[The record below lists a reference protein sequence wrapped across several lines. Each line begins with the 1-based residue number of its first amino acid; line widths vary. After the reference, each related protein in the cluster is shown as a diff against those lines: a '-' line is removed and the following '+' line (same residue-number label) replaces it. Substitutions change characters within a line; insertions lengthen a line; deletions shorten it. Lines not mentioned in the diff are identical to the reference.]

1 MEKVV
6 PLAYR
11 HFVPG
16 LDPAVCISVD
26 GNAPGLLQL
35 SHWPGNSTPPQF
47 KHDLSTGIC
56 LKFMSSPERLGYLAK
71 ATTVTNTHYDT
82 DGVLAAYTLCHPIE
96 ALRHADVL
104 LSAALSGDMTLYTT
118 PEGTKLELTLTALT
132 KHPDSPV
139 CSAKF
144 ADERQRRQAQYEH
157 AFELIP
163 RLIEKPDLHYAWWK
177 DEHRQIHA
185 DLRALREEEAT
196 LEHYAALDLSVI
208 QTDRPLHIMA
218 INTAAWAD
226 RILTIEERDNG
237 AHRFELRLLT
247 FSWFDLPT
255 RGNYPRPSWQSLLDE
270 LREHCA
276 SPGGIWVAEDLKDP
290 TPRLAFVDA
299 AGELA
304 DSRADPAKVR
314 KRVVDFYSKHPFLP
328 SGV

>member
-1 MEKVV
+1 MEEVV
-6 PLAYR
+6 PLTYR
-11 HFVPG
+11 HYAPD

-35 SHWPGNSTPPQF
+35 SHWPGNATPAQF

-56 LKFMSSPERLGYLAK
+56 LKFMSSPERLGYLAR

-82 DGVLAAYTLCHPIE
+82 DGVLSAFTLCHPIE

-139 CSAKF
+139 CSTRF
-144 ADERQRRQAQYEH
+144 TDERERRQAQYDY
-157 AFELIP
+157 ALELIP
-163 RLIEKPDLHYAWWK
+163 RLLEKPDMHYAWWK
-177 DEHRQIHA
+177 DEHRQIHV

-196 LEHYAALDLSVI
+196 LEHFAAMDFTVV
-208 QTDRPLHIMA
+208 QTDRPLHEMA
-218 INTAAWAD
+218 VNTAAWAD
-226 RILTIEERDNG
+226 RILTIEETESG

-247 FSWFDLPT
+247 YSWFEQPT
-255 RGNYPRPSWQSLLDE
+255 RGNYPRPSWQPLLE
-270 LREHCA
+270 ALAAKAA
-276 SPGGIWVAEDLKDP
+276 SPGGKWAADDLSDP
-290 TPRLAFVDA
+290 TPRLAFVNE

-304 DSRADPAKVR
+304 ESAADKATVR
-314 KRVVDFYSKHPFLP
+314 KLVVEFYSKHPYLP
-328 SGV
+328 AGF